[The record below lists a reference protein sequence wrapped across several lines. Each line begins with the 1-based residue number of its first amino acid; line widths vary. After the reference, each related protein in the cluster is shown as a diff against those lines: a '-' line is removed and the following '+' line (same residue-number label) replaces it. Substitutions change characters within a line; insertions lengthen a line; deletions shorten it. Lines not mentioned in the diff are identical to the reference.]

1 MSTGRTGELFRAALF
16 HTPANPFRDGT
27 ALRAHA
33 DGGLLVRDGRVA
45 AAGDYAA
52 VRAAAPEAAVT
63 DWRGGVILPGLVDTH
78 VHFPQVRII
87 GSLGRSLLDWL
98 DAAALP
104 EESRMADEAY
114 AQETARTFVHLLA
127 SHGTT
132 TALVFGAHFAAAT
145 AALFDAAA
153 ARGLRV
159 ASGLVQSDRLLRPEL
174 HQTPDAA
181 YRDAS
186 ALIRRFHR
194 QGRLRYAI
202 TPRFALSTSDA
213 MLEVCQTLRREH
225 PDLGVQTH
233 LNENVDE
240 VAQVRR
246 LFPWAAD
253 YLHVY
258 ERYGLDGPR
267 SVMAH
272 DVHVTDGELAR
283 LAASRT
289 AVSHCPCSNAA
300 LGSGIFPL
308 RRHVAAGVPCA
319 LGTDVGGGTG
329 FGLLK
334 EGLQAYLMQR
344 VVADGFPLHAGHLLY
359 LATRAGAEALGLDGE
374 VGDFSPGRAAD
385 FVYVRPDP
393 GSALAAAF
401 ERVGEPLDMLSAVF
415 TLGDRG
421 AVRDVRVEG
430 EPVFA
435 RTAA

>member
-1 MSTGRTGELFRAALF
+1 MTTGRASEIFRAALF

-33 DGGLLVRDGRVA
+33 DGGLLVREGRVQ
-45 AAGDYAA
+45 AAGDFGA
-52 VRAAAPEAAVT
+52 VRASAPDAAVT
-63 DWRGGVILPGLVDTH
+63 DWRGGVILPGLIDTH

-87 GSLGRSLLDWL
+87 GSLGRSLLEWL

-104 EESRMADEAY
+104 EEARMADEAY
-114 AQETARTFVHLLA
+114 AEQTAQAFVHLLA

-132 TALVFGAHFAAAT
+132 TALVFGAHFAPAT
-145 AALFDAAA
+145 AALFEAAA

-159 ASGLVQSDRLLRPEL
+159 ASGLVHSDRLLRPEL
-174 HQTPDAA
+174 HQPADAA

-186 ALIRRFHR
+186 ALIRRFHG

-202 TPRFALSTSDA
+202 TPRFALSASEA

-225 PDLGVQTH
+225 PDVGVQTH
-233 LNENVDE
+233 LNENVEE

-246 LFPWAAD
+246 LFPWASD

-258 ERYGLDGPR
+258 ERYGLDGSR

-272 DVHVTDGELAR
+272 DVHATDAELSR
-283 LAASRT
+283 LAASGT
-289 AVSHCPCSNAA
+289 TVAHCPCSNAA

-308 RRHVAAGVPCA
+308 RRHVAAGVRCA
-319 LGTDVGGGTG
+319 LGTDVGGGIG

-344 VVADGFPLHAGHLLY
+344 VAADGFPLDAGHLLY

-374 VGDFSPGRAAD
+374 IGDFAPGRAAD
-385 FVYVRPDP
+385 FVYLRPGP
-393 GSALAAAF
+393 ASALAAAF
-401 ERVGEPLDMLSAVF
+401 ERVVEPLDILSAVF
-415 TLGDRG
+415 TLGDRD

-430 EPVFA
+430 ASVFA
-435 RTAA
+435 RTLA